1 MINYFMAVTL
11 SLLISLFLTPLARK
25 IALSFGILDVPGPD
39 KLHRNVIP
47 RAGGLSIFFG
57 FLSAIIYLVISRSID
72 PNVIS
77 LVMLGAVAMLCLGFI
92 DDLRGVSPSI
102 KFAVQFSV
110 ALTLALSG
118 VRIGSLP
125 YLFSVFVTLFWIVGV
140 TNAVNLQDGMD
151 GLAAGI
157 SGAASLCFF
166 AVGSIQGDRSMAL
179 VSLALAGSCLGF
191 LKYNMFPAS
200 IFMGDTGSMFLGYM
214 LSVLG
219 ILSTTRSSSY
229 MSLFVP
235 VLILGIPIFDTL
247 ISIFRRFVQHKK
259 IFQPDLGHFYNLML
273 NSKKLSYEQVIIV
286 VYIFS
291 ILLGVSSL
299 CLL

>member
-1 MINYFMAVTL
+1 MINYFMAATL

-25 IALSFGILDVPGPD
+25 IALNFGILDVPGPD

-57 FLSAIIYLVISRSID
+57 FLSAIVYMVISRSID
-72 PNVIS
+72 PNIIT
-77 LVMLGAVAMLCLGFI
+77 LVMLGAAAMLCLGFI

-110 ALTLALSG
+110 ALALALSG

-125 YLFSVFVTLFWIVGV
+125 YLFSVFITLFWIVGV

-166 AVGSIQGDRSMAL
+166 AVGSIQGDRSLAL

-200 IFMGDTGSMFLGYM
+200 IFMGDTGSLFLGYM

-219 ILSTTRSSSY
+219 VMSTSDASNFL
-229 MSLFVP
+229 SLFVP
-235 VLILGIPIFDTL
+235 VLILGVPVFDTL
-247 ISIFRRFVQHKK
+247 ISIFRRFLEHKSM
-259 IFQPDLGHFYNLML
+259 FRSDLGHFYNLML
-273 NSKKLSYEQVIIV
+273 DSKRLSYEQVIIV
-286 VYIFS
+286 IYIFS

>member
-1 MINYFMAVTL
+1 MINYFMAAAL

-25 IALSFGILDVPGPD
+25 ISLRFGILDVPRPN

-57 FLSAIIYLVISRSID
+57 FLSAIIYLVVSRSMD

-77 LVMLGAVAMLCLGFI
+77 LVILGAAAMLCLGFI

-118 VRIGSLP
+118 LRIGCLP
-125 YLFSVFVTLFWIVGV
+125 YLFSVPITLFWIVGV
-140 TNAVNLQDGMD
+140 TNAINLQDGMD

-166 AVGSIQGDRSMAL
+166 AVGSIQGDRVIAL

-200 IFMGDTGSMFLGYM
+200 IFMGDTGSIFLGYM
-214 LSVLG
+214 LSILG
-219 ILSTTRSSSY
+219 ILSTAHSSSY
-229 MSLFVP
+229 ISLFVP
-235 VLILGIPIFDTL
+235 VLILGIPVFDTL
-247 ISIFRRFVQHKK
+247 ISMLRRFVQHKW

-273 NSKKLSYEQVIIV
+273 DSKRLSYEQVIIV
-286 VYIFS
+286 IYIFS